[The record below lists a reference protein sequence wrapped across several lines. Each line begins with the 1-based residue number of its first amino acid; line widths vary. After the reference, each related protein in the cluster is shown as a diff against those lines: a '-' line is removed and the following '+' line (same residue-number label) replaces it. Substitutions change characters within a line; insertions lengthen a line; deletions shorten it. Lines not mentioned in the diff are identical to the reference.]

1 MIQVSLP
8 EHTIGKL
15 RQMAERKGTDISELL
30 DRAVER
36 YLADEPSIPGQV
48 WGVEQDE
55 QIIQIERE
63 QQAYETQHKRLLAK
77 YGGQYIAMR
86 KGKVVDYDKDSS
98 ALWQRVHKR
107 FGRQPIL
114 ITPVL
119 HETRQTIV
127 VRSPRL
133 LENAV

>member
-1 MIQVSLP
+1 MIQVSLS

-30 DRAVER
+30 DQAVER
-36 YLADEPSIPGQV
+36 YLADEPSIPDQG
-48 WGVEQDE
+48 WEVEQDG
-55 QIIQIERE
+55 QIAQIERE
-63 QQAYETQHKRLLAK
+63 QQAYETQHNRLLAK

-86 KGKVVDYDKDSS
+86 HAKVVDHDEDSS
-98 ALWQRVHKR
+98 ALWQRVYKR

-119 HETRQTIV
+119 HEIRQTII

-133 LENAV
+133 LENMG